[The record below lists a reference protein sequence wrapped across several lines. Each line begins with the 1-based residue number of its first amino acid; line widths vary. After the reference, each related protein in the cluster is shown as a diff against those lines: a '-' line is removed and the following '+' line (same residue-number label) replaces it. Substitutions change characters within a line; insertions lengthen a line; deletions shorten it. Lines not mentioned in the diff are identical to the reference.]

1 MLNPLLS
8 LSLRFDFFQIS
19 HLMRVVAMTTAADGL
34 KFVYENIITYIKI
47 IKLYFPLLRK
57 ILTNA

>member
-8 LSLRFDFFQIS
+8 LSLRFDFFQIR
-19 HLMRVVAMTTAADGL
+19 HLMRVVAMTTAADGV
-34 KFVYENIITYIKI
+34 KFVYGIIITYIKI